1 MADTSLFAGAT
12 SAPLVSPA
20 SVSDDD
26 ALFLHAT
33 RRYLQ
38 EKLIENAKLSFLQLS
53 RLESAGARFAHLDAA
68 LRDLYT
74 AGLYDIQVLLSF
86 LEALPNW
93 QWTLDGCVVLHRVD
107 EVLRAPA
114 AADGDAAVGGAGG
127 PARALPT
134 LPLAFFLHKLMS
146 HLEGAVKVR
155 AESYWYEWLSPTVRA
170 IVMGREVTLESLP
183 RGELAYAPN
192 AGFAFDGDRRNV
204 FCWRQPWTPDG
215 DKEKWRLIPATAQK
229 DRFFVQ
235 SVAFHEYLYAADYA
249 KFRRD
254 EQGHA
259 RSRVFLWRKQHDTPG
274 ESGHWQ
280 LVTLDHENRDVFALY
295 NPYQKEFLYAPSADV
310 FDAER
315 RHVLTTRHR
324 ASDPVWL
331 DERKWRV
338 QPAAYSA
345 MEQGIEAFFVKKY
358 PTAVAQL
365 TQALV
370 ELPDHTEHVKC
381 FAYRMTA
388 NLRMGHFDRI
398 AADFGA
404 IQALGGDKAAIFHGL
419 AHLWEENA
427 AFLAQ
432 HAAPH
437 EHRASPF
444 FLQHQMARGDFFFVR
459 KQFAAADS
467 KRRRA
472 TAYLCCGK
480 CFYSLNEVENAQ
492 QYLSIG
498 LEIQGLPLDM
508 EALLLLWL
516 GKCKRKQK
524 QHEEALH
531 LLEKAFDRASAAASA
546 SALPSV
552 RALKHTILMDMK
564 VAGILKQEL
573 YTALLSKCEESTPTA
588 ATALVSGG
596 DSSAEATLQ
605 QMMDLFQCPLSLEL
619 MQDPVMT
626 PNGNTYEREM
636 IERHLEV
643 NGHFD
648 PLTRTPLA
656 KEQLGR
662 APPHAQWEQIA
673 KQQQQFMAS
682 TEAKTLEASAR
693 RLRNDES
700 DGRLTLESTE
710 GVMPAMPAT
719 PASLR
724 RTLDATEVDTTAA
737 KQDETTAD
745 TPWYD
750 NRTPLDEVKLAAKDE
765 TTADTPWYDNRTPLD
780 E

>member
-1 MADTSLFAGAT
+1 MADTSLFSGGA
-12 SAPLVSPA
+12 SSPPSSSSSPPSSLVSPA

-53 RLESAGARFAHLDAA
+53 RLENAGVRFAHLDAA

-114 AADGDAAVGGAGG
+114 ALDDSGGARLA
-127 PARALPT
+127 ARAQPT

-170 IVMGREVTLESLP
+170 VVMGREVVLESVP
-183 RGELAYAPN
+183 RREIAYAP
-192 AGFAFDGDRRNV
+192 GDSFVFDGDRRNV
-204 FCWRQPWTPDG
+204 FCWRKQWTPDE

-229 DRFFVQ
+229 DRFYLQ
-235 SVAFHEYLYAADYA
+235 NVAFNEYLYAADYA

-254 EQGHA
+254 DQGNA
-259 RSRVFLWRKQHDTPG
+259 RSRVFLWRKKNDTPG

-295 NPYQKEFLYAPSADV
+295 NPYQKEFLYAPSDV
-310 FDAER
+310 YDSER
-315 RHVLTTRHR
+315 RHVLTTRFR

-338 QPAAYSA
+338 SPAVYSA
-345 MEQGIEAFFVKKY
+345 IEQGIEAFFVKKY
-358 PTAVAQL
+358 PEAVEKL

-398 AADFGA
+398 QDDFNA

-419 AHLWEENA
+419 SHLWEENA
-427 AFLAQ
+427 AFLEQ
-432 HAAPH
+432 HADH
-437 EHRASPF
+437 KHISPF
-444 FLQHQMARGDFFFVR
+444 FMQHQIARGDFFFVR
-459 KQFAAADS
+459 KQFGVAVGFYNEAATAQLSDGAES
-467 KRRRA
+467 AAEEDQDTKRRRA
-472 TAYLCCGK
+472 SAYLCCGK
-480 CFYSLNEVENAQ
+480 CFYSLNEIENAH
-492 QYLSIG
+492 QYLTIG
-498 LEIQGLPLDM
+498 LEIQGLSLDM

-524 QHEEALH
+524 LHEEALH
-531 LLEKAFDRASAAASA
+531 LFEKAFDRASAAANA
-546 SALPSV
+546 SSLPSV
-552 RALKHTILMDMK
+552 RALKQTILMDMK
-564 VAGILKQEL
+564 VAGILKQQL
-573 YTALLSKCEESTPTA
+573 YTALLSKCDDTA
-588 ATALVSGG
+588 PASANGNATANGT
-596 DSSAEATLQ
+596 DNSAEKTLQ

-643 NGHFD
+643 NGNFD
-648 PLTRTPLA
+648 PLTRTPLV
-656 KEQLGR
+656 KEQLYSNR
-662 APPHAQWEQIA
+662 ALKLLMETMLSDHRLGLLL
-673 KQQQQFMAS
+673 AS
-682 TEAKTLEASAR
+682 CSA
-693 RLRNDES
+693 
-700 DGRLTLESTE
+700 
-710 GVMPAMPAT
+710 
-719 PASLR
+719 
-724 RTLDATEVDTTAA
+724 
-737 KQDETTAD
+737 
-745 TPWYD
+745 
-750 NRTPLDEVKLAAKDE
+750 
-765 TTADTPWYDNRTPLD
+765 
-780 E
+780 

>member
-12 SAPLVSPA
+12 SVPLVSPA

-53 RLESAGARFAHLDAA
+53 RLENAGARFAHLDAA

-86 LEALPNW
+86 LEALPHW

-107 EVLRAPA
+107 EVLRSPV
-114 AADGDAAVGGAGG
+114 AADSSDATGGSGS
-127 PARALPT
+127 ARALPT

-170 IVMGREVTLESLP
+170 IVMGREVTLESVP

-192 AGFAFDGDRRNV
+192 ASFAFDSDRRNV

-215 DKEKWRLIPATAQK
+215 EKEKWRLIPATAQK
-229 DRFFVQ
+229 DRFFLQ

-254 EQGHA
+254 EHGNA

-274 ESGHWQ
+274 EAGHWQ
-280 LVTLDHENRDVFALY
+280 LVALDKDQRDVFALY
-295 NPYQKEFLYAPSADV
+295 NPYQKEFLYAPGADV
-310 FDAER
+310 LDSER
-315 RHVLTTRHR
+315 RHILTTRHR
-324 ASDPVWL
+324 TNDPLWL
-331 DERKWRV
+331 DERQWRV
-338 QPAAYSA
+338 RPAAYSA
-345 MEQGIEAFFVKKY
+345 IEQGIEAFFVKKY
-358 PTAVAQL
+358 PLAVEQL
-365 TQALV
+365 TRALV

-398 AADFGA
+398 AADFSA

-419 AHLWEENA
+419 AHLWDENA

-437 EHRASPF
+437 EHRSSPF

-459 KQFAAADS
+459 KQFAAAVGFYHEAATAHQGTDTAAGDRSDS
-467 KRRRA
+467 DEDEDTKRRRA

-492 QYLSIG
+492 QHLSIG
-498 LEIQGLPLDM
+498 LDITGLPLDM

-524 QHEEALH
+524 RHEEALQ

-573 YTALLSKCEESTPTA
+573 YTELLAKCEESSPSTA
-588 ATALVSGG
+588 AASPSPGRDRDGG

-636 IERHLEV
+636 IERHLDV

-648 PLTRTPLA
+648 PLTRTPLV
-656 KEQLGR
+656 KEQLYANR
-662 APPHAQWEQIA
+662 ALKLLMETMLSDHRLGLLL
-673 KQQQQFMAS
+673 AS
-682 TEAKTLEASAR
+682 C
-693 RLRNDES
+693 
-700 DGRLTLESTE
+700 ST
-710 GVMPAMPAT
+710 
-719 PASLR
+719 
-724 RTLDATEVDTTAA
+724 
-737 KQDETTAD
+737 
-745 TPWYD
+745 
-750 NRTPLDEVKLAAKDE
+750 
-765 TTADTPWYDNRTPLD
+765 
-780 E
+780 